1 MTDVFLGGT
10 CNGSTWREAIKPMLD
25 ERGIT
30 YFDPVVPDWDEE
42 AAKREVHERVTA
54 TVCLYVLT
62 PKSDSPYS
70 IAEIVDDSNKRP
82 EKTVF
87 CWLEY
92 DDGDDFTHHQ
102 RKALSK
108 IAGMVHL
115 NGATVAEDLEHVADI
130 CSMITLARMAAA

>member
-10 CNGSTWREAIKPMLD
+10 CNGSTWREALKSMLD
-25 ERGIT
+25 ERGVA
-30 YFDPVVPDWDEE
+30 YFDPVVPEWNDE
-42 AAKREVHERVTA
+42 AAEREIRERETA
-54 TVCLYVLT
+54 IVCLYVLT

-70 IAEIVDDSNKRP
+70 IAEVVDDSNKRP

-92 DDGDDFTHHQ
+92 DDGDVFSHYQ
-102 RKALSK
+102 RMALSK
-108 IAGMVHL
+108 IAAMVHL

-130 CSMITLARMAAA
+130 CAMITLARKAVA